1 MHSQRP
7 RQREERPTGWLDRYS
22 PPYPEL
28 GMDFVSGTRFDGQR
42 VPSLTVVDNSRRECL
57 AVVLDQ
63 NLRGEDVFGD
73 RRAFA

>member
-1 MHSQRP
+1 
-7 RQREERPTGWLDRYS
+7 
-22 PPYPEL
+22 
-28 GMDFVSGTRFDGQR
+28 MDFVSGTRFDGQR